1 MPRDSGPSSGSR
13 AAAPVGFPKAALL
26 TLEALLQLAEK
37 RVPRLLRVL
46 VETLTVLRFIVTL
59 QVVFFQHRHDFFAY

>member
-1 MPRDSGPSSGSR
+1 MPRDSGPSSGNH
-13 AAAPVGFPKAALL
+13 AAAPAGLPKAALL

-37 RVPRLLRVL
+37 RIPRLLRVL
-46 VETLTVLRFIVTL
+46 VKTLTVLRFIVTL